1 MKKWMTIGL
10 LFSGIEKACC
20 FNSGLN
26 NELSYIYG
34 VFIMLVIVI
43 VGTDQFLKYVFKK
56 TKEHQ
61 EKIDEQSSL
70 EHHPE

>member
-1 MKKWMTIGL
+1 MKTLFILFTLLASIANAGGL
-10 LFSGIEKACC
+10 GV
-20 FNSGLN
+20 GLN
-26 NELSYIYG
+26 HELVYIYATF
-34 VFIMLVIVI
+34 VMLVLVI

-56 TKEHQ
+56 MKQHH